1 MTRSNISSVECMAFA
16 SSCHENNKRTGCT
29 WYSDKIPSL
38 SKPTHVHLPW
48 RNKVMWYAEYNS
60 WIQDLLCNTSYPS
73 FLLIF
78 NNNNNRLHYN
88 TLDCYVL
95 FTYII
100 WKQLFYLSWSN
111 ILYQLFS
118 TINSFLKLMPT
129 FRKFSILFQ
138 KKYEPFNKIF
148 FILKIDF
155 VSFQVIVS
163 WYWHCV

>member
-60 WIQDLLCNTSYPS
+60 WIQDSRCNTSYPS

-78 NNNNNRLHYN
+78 NNNNNRLLCN

-100 WKQLFYLSWSN
+100 WKQLLYLSWAKIFCIN
-111 ILYQLFS
+111 YFQL
-118 TINSFLKLMPT
+118 
-129 FRKFSILFQ
+129 SILFLRFMSTKCQ
-138 KKYEPFNKIF
+138 WYFYKKI
-148 FILKIDF
+148 
-155 VSFQVIVS
+155 
-163 WYWHCV
+163 

>member
-1 MTRSNISSVECMAFA
+1 MMTRSNFSSVECMAFA

-60 WIQDLLCNTSYPS
+60 WIQDSLCNTSYPS

-78 NNNNNRLHYN
+78 NNNNNRLLYN
-88 TLDCYVL
+88 TLDCYVM

-100 WKQLFYLSWSN
+100 WKRI
-111 ILYQLFS
+111 ILYIMIKYSLS
-118 TINSFLKLMPT
+118 TIFNYQFFSKAFAKLQ
-129 FRKFSILFQ
+129 R
-138 KKYEPFNKIF
+138 
-148 FILKIDF
+148 
-155 VSFQVIVS
+155 
-163 WYWHCV
+163 